1 MITVAHNRNVVV
13 DRSEVSLVLKDAASV
28 GDQLVSDRHTYSKR
42 RKGAFF
48 ARVWIMYHKISA
60 LVQRFQSSWQPD
72 MLVLVCLYGAEATI
86 FRLFMKTTSCS
97 AGVSPS
103 TCPYS
108 STLNKVNIMIKNPL
122 HHHFHVMSKPSR

>member
-48 ARVWIMYHKISA
+48 CQSVDYVPQDIGPRAAISVIMATWHVGVGLSVWCWSNNIQIVHENHLLLGRRVSLYVPI
-60 LVQRFQSSWQPD
+60 LVH
-72 MLVLVCLYGAEATI
+72 LE
-86 FRLFMKTTSCS
+86 
-97 AGVSPS
+97 
-103 TCPYS
+103 
-108 STLNKVNIMIKNPL
+108 
-122 HHHFHVMSKPSR
+122 